1 MNFSGSC
8 LQVGFHSVEDAI
20 ENKAIKAHAAG
31 RSIKVIEVKKGD
43 SVKVNYKGTLADGT
57 VFDSSE
63 GKEPLEFVVGSGQVI
78 QGFDEAMIGMNI
90 GDSKVVEIPVEK
102 AYGER
107 KDEMMMVVPVE
118 QVPPDLT
125 PEVGMKLEMGGMNGE
140 VVRVVVVNVDEKDVT
155 LDANPPLAGEELT
168 FSIELVD
175 CTTP

>member
-1 MNFSGSC
+1 MDSVNGA
-8 LQVGFHSVEDAI
+8 VEDSTVTL
-20 ENKAIKAHAAG
+20 NKPVKACATG

-63 GKEPLEFVVGSGQVI
+63 GKEPLEFVIGSGQVI

-118 QVPPDLT
+118 QVPSDLT
-125 PEVGMKLEMGGMNGE
+125 AEVGMKLEMGGMNGE
-140 VVRVVVVNVDEKDVT
+140 LVRVVVVNVDEKDVT

-175 CTTP
+175 CIPS